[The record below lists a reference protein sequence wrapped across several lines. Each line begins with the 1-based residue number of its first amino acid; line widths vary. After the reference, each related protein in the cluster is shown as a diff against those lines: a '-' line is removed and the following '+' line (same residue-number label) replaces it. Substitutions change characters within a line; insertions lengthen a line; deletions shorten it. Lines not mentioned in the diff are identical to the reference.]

1 MKPKCGKV
9 KRDRIETC
17 VKCEAYVCTYVCRE
31 AQRSQRFPSLNS
43 MAQAL
48 ALPIQNRGGEGGGD
62 DVHDDNMGGSGGSDG
77 GKDRDLK
84 GCATFHMVPY
94 TAEDF
99 QEQQQPRALACVRT
113 LVQCYL

>member
-1 MKPKCGKV
+1 
-9 KRDRIETC
+9 
-17 VKCEAYVCTYVCRE
+17 
-31 AQRSQRFPSLNS
+31 
-43 MAQAL
+43 MAQARV
-48 ALPIQNRGGEGGGD
+48 LPMQNRGGEGAGD
-62 DVHDDNMGGSGGSDG
+62 DGHEDNMGGSGGSDG
-77 GKDRDLK
+77 GEDRDLK